1 MTILRDIAPRS
12 LNRVIDVVETAL
24 IDVSAWAVTGNA
36 ANARY
41 RYEWAS
47 FDATSR
53 VALFCFG
60 HDDCLE
66 DEGSIGCRRWS
77 MPHAPGAQLEF
88 QAARRVSSATRNFG
102 WTR

>member
-1 MTILRDIAPRS
+1 MTILQDIAPRS

-53 VALFCFG
+53 VALFCLG
-60 HDDCLE
+60 PDDCLE
-66 DEGSIGCRRWS
+66 DEGRICCKRWS
-77 MPHAPGAQLEF
+77 TLTAVPFLADQCA
-88 QAARRVSSATRNFG
+88 SSDHVYFRP
-102 WTR
+102 